1 MNQTELKLF
10 NLPNLITAS
19 NFMCGVLA
27 IIAAFFGR
35 IEISAMLLILGMI
48 FDFFDGFVARKLGIN
63 SPLGKDLDS
72 LADLVSFGLA
82 PGVLMFITIE
92 LRLNGN
98 LGATYLK
105 VHDFQFNQFTDWLS
119 FCALSIP
126 FFSLF
131 RLAKF
136 NNDTRQSDR
145 FMGVPTP
152 TNTLFFLFFPLLY
165 SQIGMDDANPTEAS
179 YPWVL
184 DPIVMAITSLV
195 FPLLLISE
203 IPLLSLK
210 VKNFN
215 LKSNMYQYLLL
226 GISLI
231 TIFIA
236 GIYALPIIVILYVI
250 LSLIEHNTRKHHEIQ
265 SRN

>member
-1 MNQTELKLF
+1 MNEKGLKLF
-10 NLPNLITAS
+10 NLPNLITSS
-19 NFMCGVLA
+19 NFLCGAMA
-27 IIAAFFGR
+27 IILAFFGR
-35 IEISAMLLILGMI
+35 LEISALLLILAMI
-48 FDFFDGFVARKLGIN
+48 LDFLDGFVARKLGVS
-63 SPLGKDLDS
+63 SPIGKDLDS

-82 PGVLMFITIE
+82 PGILMFITIE

-105 VHDFQFNQFTDWLS
+105 FHDFQFHNYTDWLS
-119 FCALSIP
+119 LCALSIP

-136 NNDTRQSDR
+136 NNDTRQTDR
-145 FMGVPTP
+145 FIGVPTP
-152 TNTLFFLFFPLLY
+152 TSTIFFLFFPLLY
-165 SQIGMDDANPTEAS
+165 WQIGLENTTPLETS

-184 DPIVMAITSLV
+184 DPLIMAFTALV

-210 VKNFN
+210 IKNFS
-215 LKSNMYQYLLL
+215 LKSNIYQYLLL

-231 TIFIA
+231 TIFVFK
-236 GIYALPIIVILYVI
+236 IYALPIIVILYVI
-250 LSLIEHNTRKHHEIQ
+250 LSIIEHNTTKHHEIQ
-265 SRN
+265 S

>member
-145 FMGVPTP
+145 FMGIPTP
-152 TNTLFFLFFPLLY
+152 MNTLFFLFFPLLY
-165 SQIGMDDANPTEAS
+165 WQIGMDDANLTEAS

-184 DPIVMAITSLV
+184 DPIVMA
-195 FPLLLISE
+195 
-203 IPLLSLK
+203 
-210 VKNFN
+210 
-215 LKSNMYQYLLL
+215 
-226 GISLI
+226 
-231 TIFIA
+231 
-236 GIYALPIIVILYVI
+236 
-250 LSLIEHNTRKHHEIQ
+250 
-265 SRN
+265 

>member
-1 MNQTELKLF
+1 MNEKGLKLF
-10 NLPNLITAS
+10 NLPNLITAT
-19 NFMCGVLA
+19 NFLCGVLA
-27 IIAAFFGR
+27 IILAFFGR
-35 IEISAMLLILGMI
+35 IEWSSLLLVIAMI
-48 FDFFDGFVARKLGIN
+48 FDFFDGFIARKMGIS
-63 SPLGKDLDS
+63 SPIGKDLDS
-72 LADLVSFGLA
+72 LADLISFGLA
-82 PGVLMFITIE
+82 PGILMFIMIE

-105 VHDFQFNQFTDWLS
+105 FHDFQFHDYTDWLS
-119 FCALSIP
+119 LCALSIP

-145 FMGVPTP
+145 FIGVPTP
-152 TNTLFFLFFPLLY
+152 TSTIFFIFFPLLY
-165 SQIGMDDANPTEAS
+165 WKIGVENTTPLEPS

-184 DPIVMAITSLV
+184 NPVVMAITALT

-210 VKNFN
+210 IKDFGFKNNRF
-215 LKSNMYQYLLL
+215 QYLLL

-231 TIFIA
+231 AIFVFQV
-236 GIYALPIIVILYVI
+236 YALPIIVLLYVT
-250 LSLIEHNTRKHHEIQ
+250 LSIIENKTKKHHEIQ
-265 SRN
+265 S

>member
-1 MNQTELKLF
+1 MNEKGLKLF
-10 NLPNLITAS
+10 NLPNLITSS
-19 NFMCGVLA
+19 NFLCGAMA
-27 IIAAFFGR
+27 IILAFFGR
-35 IEISAMLLILGMI
+35 LEISALLLILAMI
-48 FDFFDGFVARKLGIN
+48 LDFLDGFVARKLGVS
-63 SPLGKDLDS
+63 SPIGKDLDS

-82 PGVLMFITIE
+82 PGILMFITIE

-105 VHDFQFNQFTDWLS
+105 FHDFQFHEFRDWLS
-119 FCALSIP
+119 LCALSIP

-136 NNDTRQSDR
+136 NNDTRQTDR
-145 FMGVPTP
+145 FIGVPTP
-152 TNTLFFLFFPLLY
+152 TSTIFFLFFPLLY
-165 SQIGMDDANPTEAS
+165 WKIGFENTPPFEPS

-184 DPIVMAITSLV
+184 DPLFMAINALV

-210 VKNFN
+210 IKDFRVKNNRF
-215 LKSNMYQYLLL
+215 QYLLL

-231 TIFIA
+231 TIFVFQ
-236 GIYALPIIVILYVI
+236 IYALPIIVILYVT
-250 LSLIEHNTRKHHEIQ
+250 LSIIEYKTAKHHEIQ
-265 SRN
+265 S

>member
-1 MNQTELKLF
+1 MNSTDLKMF
-10 NLPNLITAS
+10 SLPNLITAS
-19 NFMCGVLA
+19 NFMCGMFSIVM
-27 IIAAFFGR
+27 AFFGR
-35 IEISAMLLILGMI
+35 LEISALLLIMGMI
-48 FDFFDGFVARKLGIN
+48 FDFFDGFVARKLGTK
-63 SPLGKDLDS
+63 SLFGKDLDS

-82 PGVLMFITIE
+82 PGILMFVTIE

-105 VHDFQFNQFTDWLS
+105 FHDFQFNKATDWLC

-136 NNDTRQSDR
+136 NNDTRQSNR
-145 FMGVPTP
+145 FIGVPTP
-152 TNTLFFLFFPLLY
+152 ANTLFFIFFPLLY
-165 SQIGMDDANPTEAS
+165 WQIGTENTLPVEPS

-184 DPIVMAITSLV
+184 NPFFMAFTALV

-210 VKNFN
+210 VQHFSFKTNI
-215 LKSNMYQYLLL
+215 YQCLLV

-231 TIFIA
+231 IIFVVR
-236 GIYALPIIVILYVI
+236 IYALPIIVILYLI
-250 LSLIEHNTRKHHEIQ
+250 LSLIEHNTRKRHEIQ

>member
-126 FFSLF
+126 FFPC
-131 RLAKF
+131 
-136 NNDTRQSDR
+136 SDWPNST
-145 FMGVPTP
+145 MTP
-152 TNTLFFLFFPLLY
+152 VKATDLWASPPLRTLCFFFSFHFC
-165 SQIGMDDANPTEAS
+165 IG
-179 YPWVL
+179 
-184 DPIVMAITSLV
+184 
-195 FPLLLISE
+195 
-203 IPLLSLK
+203 K
-210 VKNFN
+210 
-215 LKSNMYQYLLL
+215 
-226 GISLI
+226 
-231 TIFIA
+231 
-236 GIYALPIIVILYVI
+236 
-250 LSLIEHNTRKHHEIQ
+250 
-265 SRN
+265 

>member
-1 MNQTELKLF
+1 MNEMGQKLF
-10 NLPNLITAS
+10 NLPNLITSS
-19 NFMCGVLA
+19 NFICGVMS
-27 IIAAFFGR
+27 IILAFFGR
-35 IEISAMLLILGMI
+35 LEISALLLILAMI
-48 FDFFDGFVARKLGIN
+48 FDFFDGFVARKLGIS
-63 SPLGKDLDS
+63 SPIGKDLDS

-82 PGVLMFITIE
+82 PGILMFITIE

-105 VHDFQFNQFTDWLS
+105 FHDFQFHNYTDWLS
-119 FCALSIP
+119 LCALSIP

-136 NNDTRQSDR
+136 NNDTRQTDR
-145 FMGVPTP
+145 FIGVPTP
-152 TNTLFFLFFPLLY
+152 TSTIFFLFFPLLY
-165 SQIGMDDANPTEAS
+165 WQIGLENTTPLEPS

-184 DPIVMAITSLV
+184 DPLVLACTALV

-210 VKNFN
+210 IKNFN
-215 LKSNMYQYLLL
+215 LKNNIYQYLLL

-231 TIFIA
+231 TIFVFK
-236 GIYALPIIVILYVI
+236 IYALPIIVILYVI
-250 LSLIEHNTRKHHEIQ
+250 LSIIEHNTTKHHEIQ
-265 SRN
+265 S

>member
-27 IIAAFFGR
+27 IITAFFGR
-35 IEISAMLLILGMI
+35 IEISAMLLISGLV
-48 FDFFDGFVARKLGIN
+48 FDFFDGFVARKLGIS

-82 PGVLMFITIE
+82 PGILMFITIE

-98 LGATYLK
+98 LGATYMK
-105 VHDFQFNQFTDWLS
+105 FHDFQFHEAKDWLC

-136 NNDTRQSDR
+136 NNDPRQSER
-145 FMGVPTP
+145 FIGVPTP

-165 SQIGMDDANPTEAS
+165 WQIGTNGTTPLEPL

-184 DPIVMAITSLV
+184 DPLIMALTALV

-210 VKNFN
+210 VKNFSF
-215 LKSNMYQYLLL
+215 KSNKYQYLLVV
-226 GISLI
+226 ISLI
-231 TIFIA
+231 IIFIA
-236 GIYALPIIVILYVI
+236 RIYALPIIVILYLI
-250 LSLIEHNTRKHHEIQ
+250 LSIIEHNTRKHHEIQ
-265 SRN
+265 S

>member
-1 MNQTELKLF
+1 
-10 NLPNLITAS
+10 
-19 NFMCGVLA
+19 
-27 IIAAFFGR
+27 
-35 IEISAMLLILGMI
+35 MLLILGMV

-63 SPLGKDLDS
+63 SPIGKDLDS

-98 LGATYLK
+98 MNATYLK
-105 VHDFQFNQFTDWLS
+105 LHDFQFHNLTDWLS

-145 FMGVPTP
+145 FIGVPTP

-165 SQIGMDDANPTEAS
+165 WQIGMNDTTPFHS
-179 YPWVL
+179 MYPWVL
-184 DPIVMAITSLV
+184 DPLIMALTALL

-210 VKNFN
+210 VKNFSF
-215 LKSNMYQYLLL
+215 KSNKYQYLLV

-231 TIFIA
+231 TIFIS
-236 GIYALPIIVILYVI
+236 GIYALPIIVILYLI
-250 LSLIEHNTRKHHEIQ
+250 LSIIEQNTGKHHEIQ

>member
-1 MNQTELKLF
+1 
-10 NLPNLITAS
+10 
-19 NFMCGVLA
+19 
-27 IIAAFFGR
+27 
-35 IEISAMLLILGMI
+35 
-48 FDFFDGFVARKLGIN
+48 
-63 SPLGKDLDS
+63 
-72 LADLVSFGLA
+72 
-82 PGVLMFITIE
+82 
-92 LRLNGN
+92 
-98 LGATYLK
+98 
-105 VHDFQFNQFTDWLS
+105 
-119 FCALSIP
+119 
-126 FFSLF
+126 
-131 RLAKF
+131 
-136 NNDTRQSDR
+136 
-145 FMGVPTP
+145 
-152 TNTLFFLFFPLLY
+152 
-165 SQIGMDDANPTEAS
+165 MDDANLTEAS

-184 DPIVMAITSLV
+184 DPIVMALTSLV

>member
-1 MNQTELKLF
+1 MNQTNLKLF
-10 NLPNLITAS
+10 NLPNFLTAS
-19 NFMCGVLA
+19 NLICGVLS
-27 IIAAFFGR
+27 IILAFFGR
-35 IEISAMLLILGMI
+35 LEISALLIICAMI
-48 FDFFDGFVARKLGIN
+48 FDFFDGFVARKLGIS

-72 LADLVSFGLA
+72 LADMVSFGLA
-82 PGVLMFITIE
+82 PGILMFITIE

-98 LGATYLK
+98 LGATYMK
-105 VHDFQFNQFTDWLS
+105 FHDFQLYEAKDWLC

-145 FMGVPTP
+145 FIGIPTP

-165 SQIGMDDANPTEAS
+165 WQIGIQNAS
-179 YPWVL
+179 PLEPLYPWVL
-184 DPIVMAITSLV
+184 DPFVMAFTSLL

-210 VKNFN
+210 VKSFS
-215 LKSNMYQYLLL
+215 LKGNVYQYLLVV
-226 GISLI
+226 ISLI
-231 TIFIA
+231 TILVA
-236 GIYALPIIVILYVI
+236 GIYALPIIVILYLI
-250 LSLIEHNTRKHHEIQ
+250 LSIIENNTRKHHEIQ
-265 SRN
+265 S